1 MEVREYFENYTHF
14 VDSVTSESSRNDELY
29 SERMRQLSKTLD
41 GNYARLDHAVTGL
54 AGESGEVADLWKKVK
69 YLGLEYNEETKNKF
83 IKELGDV
90 CWYLFQT
97 AYALKIPVNEII
109 DANVEKLKKRHP
121 EGYSSAYLL
130 RKKAE

>member
-1 MEVREYFENYTHF
+1 MEVKEYFAEYTKF
-14 VDSVTSESSRNDELY
+14 VDSVTSESSRNDKIY
-29 SERMRQLSKTLD
+29 MERMKKLSEILG

-69 YLGLEYNEETKNKF
+69 YLGLEYDAETKEKF
-83 IKELGDV
+83 VKELGDV

-121 EGYSSAYLL
+121 EGYSSSYLFH
-130 RKKAE
+130 KKA